1 MSIMAMLL
9 ALIAF
14 SAFGVATHGHYQRL
28 TGQRLPG
35 SYKAWWQSAG
45 WLMLTLSATAS
56 IIAKGWAFGCVWWFG
71 YTMLAASAA
80 FIALNLAPLT
90 LRK

>member
-1 MSIMAMLL
+1 MNIMAMLL

>member
-1 MSIMAMLL
+1 VSIMAMLL

-28 TGQRLPG
+28 TGQRL
-35 SYKAWWQSAG
+35 SASNKAWCQSAG

-56 IIAKGWAFGCVWWFG
+56 IMAKGWAFGCVWWFG
-71 YTMLAASAA
+71 YMMLAAGGA

-90 LRK
+90 LKK